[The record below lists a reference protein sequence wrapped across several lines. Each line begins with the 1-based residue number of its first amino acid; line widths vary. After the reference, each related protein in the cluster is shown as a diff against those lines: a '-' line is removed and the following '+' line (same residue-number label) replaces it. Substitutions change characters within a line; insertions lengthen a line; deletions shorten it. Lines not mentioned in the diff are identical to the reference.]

1 VSEIEAQVRA
11 SIAAKERLLAQGGA
25 EVIERMAQVAVKA
38 LKAGG
43 RIYVCGNGGSAAD
56 SQHIAGELVGRFL
69 KERAA
74 LPCVALSTDT
84 SVLTAVAND
93 YDFSEV
99 FARQVEAHARPGD
112 VVLGISTSGN
122 SPNVVKALERAREL
136 GAATLALSG
145 RGGGRLA
152 QVADVCLTAPGD
164 SSPRIQEVHI
174 TAAHVLCDLIERRMF
189 GDGATAG
196 SRRGG

>member
-1 VSEIEAQVRA
+1 
-11 SIAAKERLLAQGGA
+11 
-25 EVIERMAQVAVKA
+25 
-38 LKAGG
+38 
-43 RIYVCGNGGSAAD
+43 
-56 SQHIAGELVGRFL
+56 
-69 KERAA
+69 
-74 LPCVALSTDT
+74 
-84 SVLTAVAND
+84 LTAVAND